1 VIQQHLSTSY
11 LEIAMSSAVTTEKI
25 STWDIDS
32 AHSGVHF
39 SVKHLVVA
47 TVRGQFDKV
56 SGTVTIDPA
65 YPAQSS
71 IHAIIDAAS
80 INTREPQRDAHLRSP
95 DFLDVERFPT
105 IEFRSTKVERTDDGY
120 AVTGDL
126 TIHGVIR
133 PVVLAVEATD
143 DEIRDPFGNL
153 KRAATATARINRK
166 DFGLTWNVAL
176 ETGGFVVGDELRI
189 EIDIELIRHADTA

>member
-1 VIQQHLSTSY
+1 
-11 LEIAMSSAVTTEKI
+11 MSSAIATDATT
-25 STWDIDS
+25 TWIIDP

-56 SGTVTIDPA
+56 SGSVILDRA
-65 YPAQSS
+65 DLGQSTL
-71 IHAIIDAAS
+71 HAIIDAAS
-80 INTREPQRDAHLRSP
+80 ISTREPQRDAHLRSA

-105 IEFRSTKVERTDDGY
+105 IEFRSTKVARSSEGF

-126 TIHGVIR
+126 TIHGVTR
-133 PVVLAVEATD
+133 PVVLAVEAPDT
-143 DEIRDPFGNL
+143 EIRDPYGNL
-153 KRAATATARINRK
+153 KRAATARARINRK

-176 ETGGFVVGDELRI
+176 ETGGVVVGDEVKI
-189 EIDIELIRHADTA
+189 EIDLELVRQAEAA

>member
-1 VIQQHLSTSY
+1 
-11 LEIAMSSAVTTEKI
+11 MSSAVTAENRT
-25 STWDIDS
+25 TWNVDS

-56 SGTVTIDPA
+56 SGSVVIDPLN
-65 YPAQSS
+65 PAGSS
-71 IHAIIDAAS
+71 VHAVIDAAS
-80 INTREPQRDAHLRSP
+80 IDTREPQRDAHLRSP

-105 IEFRSTKVERTDDGY
+105 IEFRSTKVARTGDGY

-126 TIHGVIR
+126 TIHGVTHS
-133 PVVLAVEATD
+133 VVLAVETTD
-143 DEIRDPFGNL
+143 DEIRDHVGNL
-153 KRAATATARINRK
+153 KRAATATTRINRK

-176 ETGGFVVGDELRI
+176 ETGGFVVGDEIRI
-189 EIDIELIRHADTA
+189 EIDLELLHQA

>member
-1 VIQQHLSTSY
+1 
-11 LEIAMSSAVTTEKI
+11 MSSSVTTE
-25 STWDIDS
+25 SRTTWNIDP

-39 SVKHLVVA
+39 SIKHLVVA

-56 SGTVTIDPA
+56 AGSVSIDPSH
-65 YPAQSS
+65 PARTSV
-71 IHAIIDAAS
+71 HAVIDASS

-105 IEFRSTKVERTDDGY
+105 IEFRSTKVTRADDGY

-126 TIHGVIR
+126 TIHGVTR
-133 PVVLAVEATD
+133 SVVLAVEASD
-143 DEIRDPFGNL
+143 AEVRDPHGTVR
-153 KRAATATARINRK
+153 RAATATTRINRK

-176 ETGGFVVGDELRI
+176 EAGGFVVGDELRI
-189 EIDIELIRHADTA
+189 EIDVELIREGEVA